1 MKLFQRTLW
10 SFVGV
15 IALQAAL
22 AGAALSTILGSMQA
36 EDAAREMSI
45 EASNAYESFNAWKL
59 AFWKDIN
66 ELAEDE
72 RLVRAVAACAG
83 SPAWDP
89 GVARELSLRL
99 SMSAAKAMVVRDE
112 YADISRYAE
121 VGPPEPEGSG
131 ESGLPD
137 PSSFVFRK
145 EHPYVEIVSA
155 REGLWFVGAVRVP
168 GQPAGGGVDAA
179 APPSPKAPS
188 RHIRKL
194 DIFIVRKI
202 DESLVSHLSY
212 DPMVAVTI
220 SELGG
225 GPSVSGRY
233 SGSAS
238 SGKVGMQALE
248 FAKQVIGPAAQDVD
262 GNAYVAYPRRD
273 WGGGSYSAVVRRTGV
288 IALPEGERPVFLAAV
303 LSLAEY
309 SARVDRLGRSILVV
323 SLIVVAFTIIIS
335 LGLSRSI
342 VSPIRLLSRA
352 TRRIAEGDYR
362 AEVRG
367 PASAQA
373 TGEIGELLDGF
384 NGMARKLAS
393 DKLELERYISE
404 IVGLK
409 ERADGIIESIREGLA
424 VIDTEGRVESANASF
439 RGLFG
444 ELAASKGSRIVD
456 IERGPFDAGIVEAAR
471 GALHDKAN
479 RGGITRRAADGRTF
493 EIKLYPLVA
502 ETRPEGAR
510 CILIV
515 EDASERL
522 AYEERVIQADK
533 LASIGMLSAGVAH
546 EINNPL
552 SSILANLGNAISEVR
567 DPEAVASLRVVEGE
581 THRIARIV
589 RQLLDFSVP
598 KRAREPSGDI
608 EPRCDA
614 NEVARELVLLVGYP
628 FRGDGRV
635 EFRELLDPDCPE
647 VAMPEDE
654 LKQVLLNLLK
664 NALQAVGREGLIR
677 VETRAEDGGVELS
690 VSDDGP
696 GIPEGVMARIFD
708 PFFTT
713 KQSSSEDG
721 GAGLGLGL
729 SVAYGIV
736 TKRGGFIRAANEPR
750 GGAVFIVALPAAD
763 TRHVLRRRVGGE
775 AT

>member
-1 MKLFQRTLW
+1 VKLFQRTLW
-10 SFVGV
+10 SFAGV

-36 EDAAREMSI
+36 EDAGREMAA
-45 EASNAYESFNAWKL
+45 EAANAYESFNAWKL

-66 ELAEDE
+66 ELAEDA
-72 RLVRAVAACAG
+72 RLSALVEASVG

-89 GVARELSLRL
+89 DVARELALRL
-99 SMSAAKAMVVRDE
+99 SSSAAVATAVRDE
-112 YADISRYAE
+112 STGASRYVVAGPAE
-121 VGPPEPEGSG
+121 AAF
-131 ESGLPD
+131 PD
-137 PSSFVFRK
+137 ASSFAFRK
-145 EHPYVEIVSA
+145 ENPYVDIVST
-155 REGLWFVGAVRVP
+155 RGGLWFVGAVRISARSPV
-168 GQPAGGGVDAA
+168 GAVLRSSAGT
-179 APPSPKAPS
+179 SPRILS
-188 RHIRKL
+188 RRF
-194 DIFIVRKI
+194 DVFIVKQI
-202 DESLVSHLSY
+202 DTDLVSHLSY
-212 DPMVAVTI
+212 DPMVAIAV
-220 SELGG
+220 SLPGS
-225 GPSVSGRY
+225 GPSVAGLH
-233 SGSAS
+233 SGSGGPGRA
-238 SGKVGMQALE
+238 GKQLLS
-248 FAKQVIGPAAQDVD
+248 FAKAVVGSALGDARD
-262 GNAYVAYPRRD
+262 GAYVSYPRED
-273 WGGGSYSAVVRRTGV
+273 WQGGSYSAVVQRTGTV
-288 IALPEGERPVFLAAV
+288 ATADGEKPVLLSAV

-309 SARVDRLGRSILVV
+309 SARADRLQRSILAV
-323 SLIVVAFTIIIS
+323 SLIVVAFTIIVA
-335 LGLSRSI
+335 LVLSRSI

-367 PASAQA
+367 PVS
-373 TGEIGELLDGF
+373 GEMGELLDGF

-424 VIDTEGRVESANASF
+424 VIDGEGRIESANASF

-444 ELAASKGSRIVD
+444 EPAASTGARIVD

-471 GALHDKAN
+471 EALHDREN
-479 RGGITRRAADGRTF
+479 RGGITRRAADGRTC

-502 ETRPEGAR
+502 ATRPEGAR

-567 DPEAVASLRVVEGE
+567 DPEAVASLRVVESE

-598 KRAREPSGDI
+598 KRAREWSGDAQ
-608 EPRCDA
+608 PRCDA

-628 FRGDGRV
+628 FRGDGRI

-647 VAMPEDE
+647 VGMPEDE

-677 VETRAEDGGVELS
+677 VETRAECGGVELS

-696 GIPEGVMARIFD
+696 GIPEEVMARIFD

-750 GGAVFIVALPAAD
+750 GGAVFIVALPAVGVAD
-763 TRHVLRRRVGGE
+763 PRDALRRRVGRE
-775 AT
+775 AP